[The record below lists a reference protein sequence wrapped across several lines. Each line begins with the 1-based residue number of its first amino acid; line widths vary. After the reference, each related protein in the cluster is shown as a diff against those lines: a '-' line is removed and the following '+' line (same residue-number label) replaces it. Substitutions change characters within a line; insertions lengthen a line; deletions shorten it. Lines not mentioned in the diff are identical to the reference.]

1 MQDIEKSI
9 YEHQNEIIEVIRE
22 GMRIPSVKGEAKE
35 DAPYGYDV
43 KAMLEYALIWG
54 NLGD

>member
-22 GMRIPSVKGEAKE
+22 GMRIPIRCQSNVGICIEFGEILGNE
-35 DAPYGYDV
+35 D
-43 KAMLEYALIWG
+43 KKC
-54 NLGD
+54 